1 MPRPPLAALRGRFG
15 CRSLWSLRQVLL
27 SPLLSVSNPSLL
39 SPLERGGERWGIMR
53 RFRPAPFP
61 LRKGAAFMP
70 PSSGLQMA
78 LVRPW
83 LAGMK
88 AALFPLLRSMLPA
101 PERLAAFIPPTS
113 LTRLKQ
119 PNANSPQNRSRLQ
132 PLTSYLR
139 PILGFRWLRFMCAV
153 CSGCLGERGGMCP
166 GGQQGKPEANYSL
179 IDTAKSRALG
189 CTHWSRKLYTQHL

>member
-1 MPRPPLAALRGRFG
+1 MPRPPLAALRGRFR

-39 SPLERGGERWGIMR
+39 SPLERGGERRGIMR

-113 LTRLKQ
+113 LARLKQ
-119 PNANSPQNRSRLQ
+119 PNANSPQKPKPPSASDELLTAHSRLLVATVCVCRLLRVFWGMWGSVTRGTTGKARGKLQ
-132 PLTSYLR
+132 P
-139 PILGFRWLRFMCAV
+139 
-153 CSGCLGERGGMCP
+153 
-166 GGQQGKPEANYSL
+166 
-179 IDTAKSRALG
+179 
-189 CTHWSRKLYTQHL
+189 H

>member
-1 MPRPPLAALRGRFG
+1 
-15 CRSLWSLRQVLL
+15 
-27 SPLLSVSNPSLL
+27 
-39 SPLERGGERWGIMR
+39 
-53 RFRPAPFP
+53 
-61 LRKGAAFMP
+61 MP

-113 LTRLKQ
+113 LARLKQ
-119 PNANSPQNRSRLQ
+119 PNANSPQNLSRLQ

-139 PILGFRWLRFMCAV
+139 PILGFRWLAV
-153 CSGCLGERGGMCP
+153 YVCRLLRVFVGSLGECDQEDNRESQNFQPYPTLLVCR
-166 GGQQGKPEANYSL
+166 
-179 IDTAKSRALG
+179 IDGFTS
-189 CTHWSRKLYTQHL
+189 

>member
-27 SPLLSVSNPSLL
+27 SPLLSVSNPCLL
-39 SPLERGGERWGIMR
+39 SPLARGGERRGIMR

-113 LTRLKQ
+113 LARLKQ
-119 PNANSPQNRSRLQ
+119 PNANGIHKNRSRLQ

-139 PILGFRWLRFMCAV
+139 PILGFRWLTVYV
-153 CSGCLGERGGMCP
+153 CRLLRVFFGSWGEC
-166 GGQQGKPEANYSL
+166 
-179 IDTAKSRALG
+179 D
-189 CTHWSRKLYTQHL
+189 